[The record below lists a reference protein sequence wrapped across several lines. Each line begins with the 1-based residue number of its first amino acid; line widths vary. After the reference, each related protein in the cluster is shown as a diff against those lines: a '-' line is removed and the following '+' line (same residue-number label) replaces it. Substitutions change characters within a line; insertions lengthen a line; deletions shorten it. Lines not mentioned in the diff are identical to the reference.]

1 MSKVHDSSY
10 KFLFSNPEFVRDLII
25 GFIPDD
31 WLNSLDYET
40 LEKVPGSYIT
50 EDFKQREDDIV
61 WRVKVGGEWIYLYL
75 LIEFQSSVDKYMALR
90 MMVYVGL
97 LYQDLVKRGE
107 VLADGRL
114 PPILPIVLYNGSQRW
129 SAATD
134 IADLI
139 PAVPGLV
146 SEFKPSL
153 KYLLID
159 ESAYSSHELS
169 SLRNLVA
176 AVFQFEQAKSPAS
189 IEDII
194 NLLIE
199 WLADRP
205 DLKRMFALWIRATL
219 MRKQNYSISLPQID
233 DLQEIK
239 VMLADRL
246 EEWAHGYIAEGEL
259 KGKQQGLQEG
269 KQQGL
274 QEGLQEG
281 KLQGLQEG
289 ELNGLQKGEMLA
301 LQRLLAKRFG
311 VIPMEIVALISQ
323 APLEDIERWFDR
335 AIDAQHLSDVFSD

>member
-10 KFLFSNPEFVRDLII
+10 KFLFSNPEFVRDLVM

-31 WLNSLDYET
+31 WLHSLDYET

-50 EDFKQREDDIV
+50 DDFKQREDDIV
-61 WRVKVGGEWIYLYL
+61 WRVKVGGEWVYLYL

-107 VLADGRL
+107 VLDDGRL
-114 PPILPIVLYNGSQRW
+114 PPILPIVLYNGSHRW
-129 SAATD
+129 TAATD

-159 ESAYSSHELS
+159 ESAYSSSELS

-176 AVFQFEQAKSPAS
+176 AVFRFEQAQSPAS

-194 NLLIE
+194 TLLLE

-219 MRKQNYSISLPQID
+219 MRKQNYSILLPQID

-246 EEWAHGYIAEGEL
+246 EEWAHGYIAEG
-259 KGKQQGLQEG
+259 KQE
-269 KQQGL
+269 GL
-274 QEGLQEG
+274 QEGLQKGELKG
-281 KLQGLQEG
+281 LQQGLQQG
-289 ELNGLQKGEMLA
+289 KQQGEMLA

-311 VIPMEIVALISQ
+311 VISLETVAMISQ
-323 APLEDIERWFDR
+323 ASLEDIERWFDR
-335 AIDAQHLSDVFSD
+335 AIDANELSDVFKD

>member
-1 MSKVHDSSY
+1 M
-10 KFLFSNPEFVRDLII
+10 

-31 WLNSLDYET
+31 WLHSLDYAT

-50 EDFKQREDDIV
+50 DDFKQREDDIV
-61 WRVKVGGEWIYLYL
+61 WRVKVGGEWVYLYL
-75 LIEFQSSVDKYMALR
+75 LMEFQSSVDKYMALR

-97 LYQDLVKRGE
+97 LYQDLIKRGE
-107 VLADGRL
+107 MLVDGRL

-134 IADLI
+134 IAELI

-159 ESAYSSHELS
+159 ENAYSTSELS

-176 AVFQFEQAKSPAS
+176 AVFRFEQAQSPTS

-219 MRKQNYSISLPQID
+219 MRKPNYSILLPQID

-246 EEWAHGYIAEGEL
+246 EEWAHGYMAEGEL

-274 QEGLQEG
+274 QEGKQ
-281 KLQGLQEG
+281 QGLQEG
-289 ELNGLQKGEMLA
+289 KQQGLQQGEMLA

-311 VIPMEIVALISQ
+311 VIPVETVALLSH
-323 APLEDIERWFDR
+323 ASLEDIERWFDR
-335 AIDAQHLSDVFSD
+335 AIDAKELSAVFND